1 MAKRL
6 VPLGLTESAVLAV
19 ASSKGMTPLSL
30 VARMPSAE
38 IAAKVGGKIA
48 DAAQSV
54 RVVRLNARV

>member
-1 MAKRL
+1 
-6 VPLGLTESAVLAV
+6 VG
-19 ASSKGMTPLSL
+19 KGMTPLSL

-54 RVVRLNARV
+54 RVVRRNARH

>member
-1 MAKRL
+1 MTKRL
-6 VPLGLTESAVLAV
+6 VPLGFTESTVLAV
-19 ASSKGMTPLSL
+19 ATGKGMTPLSL

-54 RVVRLNARV
+54 RVTRRNASV